1 MVKPRNILLTLNE
14 HNVNNYTTIKQ
25 IYHVRSVYHS
35 SVRGIDTELQQL
47 MKLLERDQ
55 YIHWYRL
62 KDEDVICD
70 IFWCH
75 PDVVKLCNAYN
86 LVFLIDSTY
95 KTNRYMLPLLDFV
108 GVTPIGMTFSV
119 GFAYLE
125 GERINNTVW
134 ALEWF

>member
-86 LVFLIDSTY
+86 LVFFY
-95 KTNRYMLPLLDFV
+95 R
-108 GVTPIGMTFSV
+108 
-119 GFAYLE
+119 
-125 GERINNTVW
+125 
-134 ALEWF
+134 